1 MMKLKAIYI
10 LLGCIIFSGCIKK
23 YKRTAKVCEDTLY
36 LETFNV
42 NPAGVD
48 AGYITDSVNFR
59 LYTGKFD
66 NEHEN
71 ISVWCFGDSLVIEK
85 IADVDTSSAR
95 QVIDTRIF
103 SIKELKSKGRF
114 E

>member
-1 MMKLKAIYI
+1 MDSKTIYI
-10 LLGCIIFSGCIKK
+10 LLGCVMFSGCIKK
-23 YKRTAKVCEDTLY
+23 YKRTVKVCEGTLY
-36 LETFNV
+36 AEIFNV

-59 LYTGKFD
+59 LYAGKFD

-71 ISVWCFGDSLVIEK
+71 IRFWCSGDSLVLQK
-85 IADVDTSSAR
+85 IADVDTSIAR
-95 QVIDTRIF
+95 QVIDTRVF
-103 SIKELKSKGRF
+103 SIKELKSKRKF